1 MSAEDKKTDLKIS
14 GMTCAMCARSI
25 ENALT
30 GLDGVTK
37 VQVNLATNKASLN
50 YDSERV
56 EFSELEKAVEDAGY
70 TLVTDSITL
79 KVGGM
84 TCVMCSKTIA
94 NSLSR
99 VDGVLSAEV
108 NHATGRAYVRYNREI
123 ASLSSMK
130 EAIEDAGYEYIGIEG
145 EDSEDREKL
154 LLERDL
160 REKRNRFSLGLIV
173 GGALMVFMYLP
184 VAFSHLHSIIMLI
197 VSTPVFLFIS
207 YPIFIAAYR
216 SLKNR
221 NLSMDV
227 MYAMGIGVAF
237 VASVLGTVGI
247 LSREFIFYETSIL
260 LASFLTLGRYLEAR
274 AKGKTSETIKK
285 LINLNPRKALIL
297 RPEGEVEVN
306 IDEVLVNDIALVRPG
321 DGIPVDG
328 VIISG
333 ESYIDE
339 SMLTGE
345 SIPVFRRA
353 GDSVIGGTINKNSI
367 LKIRAERVGRDTVLS
382 QIIRLVE
389 SAQGSRPPIQRIA
402 DRVVSFFIPVVL
414 AIAIVTFIIWYF
426 IVGTT
431 ALFAFSTLISI
442 LVIACPCAL
451 GLATPTAVT
460 VGIGRGAELGILIKN
475 GEALE
480 RSENLT
486 GVVFDKTGT
495 LTVGKPQVTDVMP
508 ISIDEYTLLSYCA
521 SVEKNSNHPLA
532 EAIYNRAKE
541 IDPKIYEISA
551 FETVGGKGIIA
562 EIEGMEIIVGN
573 RALIDERNVVV
584 SDSIDEKI
592 SSLESDGKSIVL
604 IAFSGELRGVI
615 GIQDVVRENALRAIE
630 EVAGM
635 NLEAFMITGDNYRT
649 AHAIASTV
657 GIPNVLAE
665 VLPQDKAEEV
675 RKLQENGATIAFV
688 GDGIN
693 DAPALAQADVGIAIG
708 SGTDVAIESGE
719 VVLMR
724 DDPLFVVAAIE
735 LGKKVIRR
743 IKQNIFWA
751 FAYNTILIPVAAGF
765 LYPIFG
771 ITFKPE
777 LAGLAMAMS
786 SVTVVSLSLLLKKYQ
801 PPVMRHLKEG
811 QALPPAA

>member
-1 MSAEDKKTDLKIS
+1 MSAEDKKTDLKIA
-14 GMTCAMCARSI
+14 GMTCAMCAKSI

-37 VQVNLATNKASLN
+37 VAVNLATNRASLN
-50 YDSERV
+50 YDSGRI
-56 EFSELEKAVEDAGY
+56 EFPELEKAVKEAGY
-70 TLVTDSITL
+70 NVITDSIAL

-84 TCVMCSKTIA
+84 TCVMCSKTVK

-99 VDGVLSAEV
+99 IEGVLSVEV
-108 NHATGRAYVRYNREI
+108 NHATGKAYIKYNREL

-130 EAIEDAGYEYIGIEG
+130 KAIEDAGYEYIGVEG
-145 EDSEDREKL
+145 EDSEDKEKL

-173 GGALMVFMYLP
+173 GSALMIFMYLP
-184 VAFSHLHSIIMLI
+184 ITFTLLHSIIMLV
-197 VSTPVFLFIS
+197 VSTPVFLYIG
-207 YPIFIAAYR
+207 YPIFAAAYR
-216 SLKNR
+216 SLRNR

-227 MYAMGIGVAF
+227 MYSMGIGVAF
-237 VASVLGTVGI
+237 IASILGTAGI
-247 LSREFIFYETSIL
+247 LSMEFIFYETSIL

-297 RPEGEVEVN
+297 RSDEEIEVN
-306 IDEVLVNDIALVRPG
+306 IDEVQVNDIALVRPG

-345 SIPVFRRA
+345 SIPVFRSI
-353 GDSVIGGTINKNSI
+353 GESVIGGTINKNSI
-367 LKIRAERVGRDTVLS
+367 LRIRAERVGRDTVLS

-414 AIAIVTFIIWYF
+414 AIAIITFIIWYF
-426 IVGTT
+426 IVGST

-480 RSENLT
+480 RSEKLT

-495 LTVGKPQVTDVMP
+495 LTIGKPQVTDVIP
-508 ISIDEYTLLSYCA
+508 INIDEYTLLSYCA

-541 IDPKIYEISA
+541 IEPKIYEIGS
-551 FETVGGKGIIA
+551 FETIGGKGIVA
-562 EIEGMEIIVGN
+562 EIEGKEVIVGN
-573 RALIDERNVVV
+573 RSLIDEKGVGV
-584 SDSIDEKI
+584 SDSIDGKI
-592 SSLESDGKSIVL
+592 SSLESDGKSIVI
-604 IAFSGELRGVI
+604 IALSGELIGVI
-615 GIQDVVRENALRAIE
+615 GIQDVVKENALRAIE
-630 EVAGM
+630 EVTGM
-635 NLEAFMITGDNYRT
+635 GLEAFMITGDNYRT

-657 GIPNVLAE
+657 GIRNVLAE
-665 VLPQDKAEEV
+665 VLPQDKADEV
-675 RKLQENGATIAFV
+675 KKLQENGAAIAFV

-708 SGTDVAIESGE
+708 SGTDIAIESGE

-724 DDPLFVVAAIE
+724 DDPLYVVAAVE

-777 LAGLAMAMS
+777 FAGLAMAMS
-786 SVTVVSLSLLLKKYQ
+786 SVTVVSLSLLLKKYK
-801 PPVMRHLKEG
+801 PPVLRHLKEG
-811 QALPPAA
+811 